1 MLFQRI
7 LTAAI
12 LIPPAVAAVLFL
24 PTPYFALLVGA
35 MSLIGAWEWTGLMQV
50 QSVAQ
55 RSLYIALAAGLMAAL
70 YWAWQSNTAILK
82 SVLLLTMGW
91 WLVALVWVTR
101 YPAGLPEGEP
111 RRPMKMLVGLMILA
125 PAFLAMTALHAR
137 PDAGPAWFMFLL
149 LLIWAADTGAY
160 FSGRQFGR
168 RKLAVRV
175 SPGKTVEGAVG
186 GLLLS
191 SLGAVAAGTLF
202 FGFHG
207 RPLWGFV
214 LTCFAVVVFSIVG
227 DLTESMFKRHV
238 GMKDS
243 GTLFPGHG
251 GVLDRFDSLFAAAP
265 LFVAGLTV
273 LGL

>member
-1 MLFQRI
+1 
-7 LTAAI
+7 
-12 LIPPAVAAVLFL
+12 
-24 PTPYFALLVGA
+24 

-50 QSVAQ
+50 NSALQ
-55 RSLYIALAAGLMAAL
+55 RGLYLALAAGLMAAL
-70 YWAWQSNTAILK
+70 YIGWQANAAVLS
-82 SVLLLTMGW
+82 SVLLLTLFW
-91 WLVALVWVTR
+91 WVVALLWVTR
-101 YPAGLPEGEP
+101 YPAGLPEGQP
-111 RRPMKMLVGLMILA
+111 RRLMKALVGLMILA

-137 PDAGPAWFMFLL
+137 SDRGPAWFMFLL

-160 FSGRQFGR
+160 FSGRRFGR

-175 SPGKTVEGAVG
+175 SPGKTVEGAIG

-191 SLGAVAAGTLF
+191 GLGAFAAGALY

-207 RPLWGFV
+207 RPLLGFV
-214 LTCFAVVVFSIVG
+214 AICFAVVVFSIVG